1 MSPRRRCG
9 WWLAVAIAAAAQLD
23 AAAAPVSQIDIVSS
37 VAGPADR
44 AASDALVQQV
54 VRRLPPRWVERLQ
67 APVALQWRDDLPAQ
81 VHGRAIGQ
89 RILLD
94 RALLQA
100 LRAQPDSARGD
111 VTAPPTR
118 AAMAALVH
126 ELAHVLDR
134 GSGSALSR
142 DPRLRDLAGWQVR
155 PWRIGR
161 GANRFSDR
169 SPDDYERR
177 SPAEFV
183 AVNLEHFVL
192 DPDYACRRPA
202 LAAWLSQQLGPPQD
216 AAPCTPA
223 LPYLQADN
231 DAGAMSLLT
240 LDPARVY
247 AVDYLLAEGN
257 EQPMSRWGH
266 SMLRLVIC
274 APGRAPG
281 PACRL
286 DLQYHRVL
294 SFRAFVGDV
303 QISSWRGLTGSYPS
317 RLFVLPL
324 NQVVDEYTK
333 VELRALSSV
342 PLALTPAEIAALL
355 ARAAQVHW
363 SYDGRYYFVS
373 NNCAVETY
381 KLLHDGVPRL
391 AAASLSSITPR
402 GVRQRLQR
410 AGIADMAVLDDRAQA
425 TRQGYY
431 FESAATH
438 YQAMFDVL
446 RRGLPVPQTSV
457 AQWLDAAPQARAQWF
472 DRGGLRETAA
482 ALLLEQAALRR
493 QELLARDAIKHLL
506 RPGSVELGTVQ
517 AQLQQLFARQAQLSH
532 PAALLDGDGYGLP
545 QPNEHDRLIAQ
556 VKRSSAGLADG
567 WKQLQHQ
574 GRQQLPP
581 LLRERLTQ
589 GEANVQQLQARLR
602 VLARGDA
609 AADQTQSEMGVPLQ
623 VQ

>member
-1 MSPRRRCG
+1 M
-9 WWLAVAIAAAAQLD
+9 Q
-23 AAAAPVSQIDIVSS
+23 
-37 VAGPADR
+37 PA
-44 AASDALVQQV
+44 
-54 VRRLPPRWVERLQ
+54 
-67 APVALQWRDDLPAQ
+67 
-81 VHGRAIGQ
+81 
-89 RILLD
+89 
-94 RALLQA
+94 
-100 LRAQPDSARGD
+100 SARTD
-111 VTAPPTR
+111 ISAPATR

-126 ELAHVLDR
+126 ELAHVRDR
-134 GSGSALSR
+134 GAGSTLSR

-155 PWRIGR
+155 PWRVGR

-169 SPDDYERR
+169 SPDAYERH

-183 AVNLEHFVL
+183 AVNLEHYVL
-192 DPDYACRRPA
+192 DADYACRRPA
-202 LAAWLSQQLGPPQD
+202 LAAWFSERLGPPH
-216 AAPCTPA
+216 AAAACAPT

-231 DAGAMSLLT
+231 DAGAMSLLA

-324 NQVVDEYTK
+324 NQVIDEYTK

-342 PLALTPAEIAALL
+342 PLALRPDEIAALL
-355 ARAAQVHW
+355 TRAAQVHW
-363 SYDGRYYFVS
+363 SYDGRYYFIS

-391 AAASLSSITPR
+391 AEAGMSSITPR

-410 AGIADMAVLDDRAQA
+410 AGLADLHVLDDPAQA

-431 FESAATH
+431 FESAAAH

-446 RRGLPVPQTSV
+446 RRGIPVPQMSV
-457 AQWLDAAPQARAQWF
+457 AQWLDAAPGARAQWF

-493 QELLARDAIKHLL
+493 QELIARDALKRLL
-506 RPGSVELGTVQ
+506 RPGIAERAAVQ
-517 AQLQQLFARQAQLSH
+517 DQLQSLFVRQARLSH
-532 PAALLDGDGYGLP
+532 PAALLDGPGYGLP
-545 QPNEHDRLIAQ
+545 QSDEQQRVRAQ
-556 VKRSSAGLADG
+556 VAQASSGLADG
-567 WKQLQHQ
+567 WKQLQAL
-574 GRQQLPP
+574 GRQQLSAE
-581 LLRERLTQ
+581 LRDDLEQ
-589 GEANVQQLQARLR
+589 SEANVERLRARLR
-602 VLARGDA
+602 VLAQPVQAVA
-609 AADQTQSEMGVPLQ
+609 AVPEQ
-623 VQ
+623 AIAK

>member
-1 MSPRRRCG
+1 MSSPRRC
-9 WWLAVAIAAAAQLD
+9 WWLWLAAAIAPAAQAELRID
-23 AAAAPVSQIDIVSS
+23 VDPQGLSAAQIDTTH
-37 VAGPADR
+37 
-44 AASDALVQQV
+44 ALVEQV
-54 VRRLPPRWVERLQ
+54 AQRLPPAWMQRID
-67 APVALQWRDDLPAQ
+67 APIQLQWRTDLPAH
-81 VHGRAIGQ
+81 VHGRAIGR

-94 RALLQA
+94 RALLDAWSAQA
-100 LRAQPDSARGD
+100 
-111 VTAPPTR
+111 TATQTDPEAPATR
-118 AAMAALVH
+118 AAMAAVVH

-134 GSGSALSR
+134 GAHGGLSR

-183 AVNLEHFVL
+183 AVNLEHYVL
-192 DPDYACRRPA
+192 DADYHCRRPA
-202 LAAWLSQQLGPPQD
+202 LAAWFAEQVSGMPD
-216 AAPCTPA
+216 ATHCETT

-231 DAGAMSLLT
+231 DAGEMSLLA

-257 EQPMSRWGH
+257 AQPMSRWGH

-274 APGRAPG
+274 APGRTPG
-281 PACRL
+281 PDCRL

-342 PLALTPAEIAALL
+342 PLTLTRGEIAALL

-363 SYDGRYYFVS
+363 SYDGRYYFIG
-373 NNCAVETY
+373 NNCAVETF

-391 AAASLSSITPR
+391 AAARLSSITPR

-410 AGIADMAVLDDRAQA
+410 AGIADMQVLDDPAQA
-425 TRQGYY
+425 IRQGYY
-431 FESAATH
+431 FESAAAH
-438 YQAMFDVL
+438 YQAMFEVI
-446 RRGLPVPQTSV
+446 RRSLPVPQTSV
-457 AQWLDAAPQARAQWF
+457 EQWLDARADARAQWF

-493 QELLARDAIKHLL
+493 QELLARDALKRLL
-506 RPGSVELGTVQ
+506 TPGAAGRDSVQG
-517 AQLQQLFARQAQLSH
+517 QLQSLFARQAQLSH
-532 PAALLDGDGYGLP
+532 PATLLGSAGYGLP
-545 QPNEHDRLIAQ
+545 QAEEQQDLSVRVAQ
-556 VKRSSAGLADG
+556 ETGVLVDG
-567 WKQLQHQ
+567 WKQLQAL
-574 GRQQLPP
+574 GRQQLPADVRSG
-581 LLRERLTQ
+581 LEQ
-589 GEANVQQLQARLR
+589 GEANVQRLRARLR

-609 AADQTQSEMGVPLQ
+609 AADKMRSEMGLPLQ
-623 VQ
+623 AQ

>member
-1 MSPRRRCG
+1 MSPRRRGG
-9 WWLAVAIAAAAQLD
+9 WWLAAAIVAAAQLD
-23 AAAAPVSQIDIVSS
+23 AAAAPVSRIDIVAS
-37 VAGPADR
+37 VSEPADR

-54 VRRLPPRWVERLQ
+54 IQRLPLRLAERLR
-67 APVALQWRDDLPAQ
+67 APITLQWRDDLPAQ

-100 LRAQPDSARGD
+100 WRAQPASARRD
-111 VTAPPTR
+111 VAAPPTR

-134 GSGSALSR
+134 SSGSALSR

-169 SPDDYERR
+169 SPDDYERH

-202 LAAWLSQQLGPPQD
+202 LAAWFSQQLGPPQ
-216 AAPCTPA
+216 AAASCALA

-355 ARAAQVHW
+355 TRAAQVHW
-363 SYDGRYYFVS
+363 SYDGRYYFIS

-391 AAASLSSITPR
+391 AAAGLSSITPR
-402 GVRQRLQR
+402 GVRQRLRR
-410 AGIADMAVLDDRAQA
+410 AGIADMSVLEDRAQA

-431 FESAATH
+431 FESAAAH

-457 AQWLDAAPQARAQWF
+457 EQWLDAQPDARAQWF

-493 QELLARDAIKHLL
+493 QELLARDALKRLL
-506 RPGSVELGTVQ
+506 QAGGMGRETVQ
-517 AQLQQLFARQAQLSH
+517 GQLQSLFARDAQLSR
-532 PAALLDGDGYGLP
+532 PAILLGRTGYGLP
-545 QPNEHDRLIAQ
+545 QPDEQQQLSARVAQ
-556 VKRSSAGLADG
+556 DSDVLVGG
-567 WKQLQHQ
+567 WKQLQRL
-574 GRQQLPP
+574 GRQHLPAN
-581 LLRERLTQ
+581 LRSGLER
-589 GEANVQQLQARLR
+589 GEANVARLRTRLR

-609 AADQTQSEMGVPLQ
+609 DADNVQPDMRMPVQ

>member
-1 MSPRRRCG
+1 MNI
-9 WWLAVAIAAAAQLD
+9 VAS
-23 AAAAPVSQIDIVSS
+23 VSE
-37 VAGPADR
+37 PADR

-54 VRRLPPRWVERLQ
+54 VRRLSPRWAERLK
-67 APVALQWRDDLPAQ
+67 APIALQWRDDLPAR

-100 LRAQPDSARGD
+100 WRAQPDSARSD

-161 GANRFSDR
+161 GANHFSDR

-202 LAAWLSQQLGPPQD
+202 LAAWLSQQLGPPQG
-216 AAPCTPA
+216 AASCTPA

-274 APGRAPG
+274 APGRALG

-363 SYDGRYYFVS
+363 SYDGRYYFIG

-391 AAASLSSITPR
+391 AAARLSSIIPR

-457 AQWLDAAPQARAQWF
+457 TQWLDAAPQARAQWF

-493 QELLARDAIKHLL
+493 QELLARDALKRLL
-506 RPGSVELGTVQ
+506 Q
-517 AQLQQLFARQAQLSH
+517 AGVVGRETMQGQLQSLFAREAQLSH
-532 PAALLDGDGYGLP
+532 PAILLGSTGYGLP
-545 QPNEHDRLIAQ
+545 QADEQRQLSARVAQ
-556 VKRSSAGLADG
+556 DSDVLVGG
-567 WKQLQHQ
+567 WKQLQLL
-574 GRQQLPP
+574 GRQHLPAN
-581 LLRERLTQ
+581 LRSGLEQ
-589 GEANVQQLQARLR
+589 GEANVAQLRTRLR
-602 VLARGDA
+602 LLARGDA
-609 AADQTQSEMGVPLQ
+609 AAENVQADMRLPLQ

>member
-1 MSPRRRCG
+1 MSLRRRCG
-9 WWLAVAIAAAAQLD
+9 WLLLAALIAPPAQAELLFEVVPSDLPAAE
-23 AAAAPVSQIDIVSS
+23 IE
-37 VAGPADR
+37 
-44 AASDALVQQV
+44 ASNALVQQGTQ
-54 VRRLPPRWVERLQ
+54 RLPQGWAQRMT
-67 APVALQWRDDLPAQ
+67 APIQLQWRTDLPAQ
-81 VHGRAIGQ
+81 VHGRAIGN

-100 LRAQPDSARGD
+100 WSAQSDDARSD
-111 VTAPPTR
+111 RNAAATR
-118 AAMAALVH
+118 AAMAALIH

-134 GSGSALSR
+134 GAHSALSH

-155 PWRIGR
+155 PWRVGR

-169 SPDDYERR
+169 SPDAYERR

-183 AVNLEHFVL
+183 AVNLEHYVL
-192 DPDYACRRPA
+192 DGDYACRRPA
-202 LAAWLSQQLGPPQD
+202 LAAWFAQRLGTPQG
-216 AAPCTPA
+216 ATPCETA

-231 DAGAMSLLT
+231 DAGAMSLLS

-274 APGRAPG
+274 APGHAPG

-342 PLALTPAEIAALL
+342 PLTLAPDEIAALL
-355 ARAAQVHW
+355 KRAAQVHW
-363 SYDGRYYFVS
+363 SYDGRYYFIG

-391 AAASLSSITPR
+391 AAANLSSITPR

-410 AGIADMAVLDDRAQA
+410 AGIADLRVLDDRAQA
-425 TRQGYY
+425 LRQGYY
-431 FESAATH
+431 FESAEAH

-446 RRGLPVPQTSV
+446 RRGIAVPQTTV
-457 AQWLDAAPQARAQWF
+457 AQWLDAAPEVRAQWF
-472 DRGGLRETAA
+472 ERGGLRETAA

-493 QELLARDAIKHLL
+493 QELLARDALKRLL
-506 RPGSVELGTVQ
+506 QPGMAARDAVQ
-517 AQLQQLFARQAQLSH
+517 GQLQALFARQAQLSR
-532 PAALLDGDGYGLP
+532 PAVLLGSAGYGLP
-545 QPNEHDRLIAQ
+545 QADEQQQL
-556 VKRSSAGLADG
+556 SARVARESAVLVGG
-567 WKQLQHQ
+567 WKQLQVA
-574 GRQQLPP
+574 GRQQLPANVRNG
-581 LLRERLTQ
+581 LEQ
-589 GEANVQQLQARLR
+589 GEANVERLRARLR

-609 AADQTQSEMGVPLQ
+609 AAADVLAPAHAQSRP
-623 VQ
+623 

>member
-1 MSPRRRCG
+1 MNRRRRCA
-9 WWLAVAIAAAAQLD
+9 WLWLAAAIAPAAHAQSQRSPALQ
-23 AAAAPVSQIDIVSS
+23 VSV
-37 VAGPADR
+37 VASELTPSER
-44 AASDALVQQV
+44 AASRALLQQV
-54 VRRLPPRWVERLQ
+54 EQRLPAAWVTRDA
-67 APVALQWRDDLPAQ
+67 APIQLQWRRDLPAQ
-81 VHGRAIGQ
+81 VHGRAIGN

-94 RALLQA
+94 QALLDA
-100 LRAQPDSARGD
+100 WSMQPAGERTDISAP
-111 VTAPPTR
+111 ATR

-126 ELAHVLDR
+126 ELAHVRDR
-134 GSGSALSR
+134 GAGSALSR

-155 PWRIGR
+155 PWRVGR

-169 SPDDYERR
+169 SPDAYERR

-183 AVNLEHFVL
+183 AVNLEHYVL
-192 DPDYACRRPA
+192 DADYACRRPA
-202 LAAWLSQQLGPPQD
+202 LAAWFSERLGPPH
-216 AAPCTPA
+216 AAAACAPT

-231 DAGAMSLLT
+231 DAGAMSLLA

-274 APGRAPG
+274 APGRVPG

-324 NQVVDEYTK
+324 NQVIDEYTK

-342 PLALTPAEIAALL
+342 PLALRPDEIAALL
-355 ARAAQVHW
+355 TRAAQVHW
-363 SYDGRYYFVS
+363 SYDGRYYFIS

-391 AAASLSSITPR
+391 AEAGVSSITPR

-410 AGIADMAVLDDRAQA
+410 AGLADLHVLDDRAQA

-431 FESAATH
+431 FESAAAH

-446 RRGLPVPQTSV
+446 RRGIPVPQMSV
-457 AQWLDAAPQARAQWF
+457 AQWLDAAPGARAQWF

-493 QELLARDAIKHLL
+493 QELIARDALKRLL
-506 RPGSVELGTVQ
+506 RPGIVERAAVQ
-517 AQLQQLFARQAQLSH
+517 DQLQRLFARQARLSH
-532 PAALLDGDGYGLP
+532 PAALLDGPGYGLP
-545 QPNEHDRLIAQ
+545 QADEQQRVRAQ
-556 VKRSSAGLADG
+556 VAQASSGLADG
-567 WKQLQHQ
+567 WKQLQAM
-574 GRQQLPP
+574 GRQQLSAE
-581 LLRERLTQ
+581 LRDDLEQSESNVERLR
-589 GEANVQQLQARLR
+589 ARLR
-602 VLARGDA
+602 VLAQPAQAVA
-609 AADQTQSEMGVPLQ
+609 AAGSVTAK
-623 VQ
+623 

>member
-1 MSPRRRCG
+1 MNRRGRCR
-9 WWLAVAIAAAAQLD
+9 WLWLAAVIAPAAYAQSPATPALQIRL
-23 AAAAPVSQIDIVSS
+23 AAAPLSAAERDASAQLVGQVIKHLPARWAQR
-37 VAGPADR
+37 VAMPI
-44 AASDALVQQV
+44 Q
-54 VRRLPPRWVERLQ
+54 
-67 APVALQWRDDLPAQ
+67 LQWRDDLPAR

-89 RILLD
+89 RVLLD

-100 LRAQPDSARGD
+100 WSAQPASARAD
-111 VTAPPTR
+111 VAMPATR

-134 GSGSALSR
+134 GNGSALSR

-161 GANRFSDR
+161 GANQFSDR
-169 SPDDYERR
+169 SPDNYERH

-192 DPDYACRRPA
+192 DPEYACRRPA
-202 LAAWLSQQLGPPQD
+202 LAAWFAQQLGPPQD
-216 AAPCTPA
+216 TASCMPA

-231 DAGAMSLLT
+231 DAGAMSLLM

-257 EQPMSRWGH
+257 DQPMSRWGH

-324 NQVVDEYTK
+324 NQVVDEYTQ

-342 PLALTPAEIAALL
+342 PLALTPGEIAALL

-391 AAASLSSITPR
+391 AAAGLSSITPR

-410 AGIADMAVLDDRAQA
+410 AGIADMGVLDDRAQA

-457 AQWLDAAPQARAQWF
+457 AQWLETEPQARAQWF

-506 RPGSVELGTVQ
+506 RPGAAGLDAVQ

-532 PAALLDGDGYGLP
+532 PAALLDGEGYGLP
-545 QPNEHDRLIAQ
+545 QPSERDHLVTQVAQ
-556 VKRSSAGLADG
+556 SSAGLADG
-567 WKQLQHQ
+567 WKQLQQQ

-581 LLRERLTQ
+581 PLRERLMQ
-589 GEANVQQLQARLR
+589 GEANVQRLQARLR
-602 VLARGDA
+602 ELARPVQAPSA
-609 AADQTQSEMGVPLQ
+609 AAS
-623 VQ
+623 

>member
-1 MSPRRRCG
+1 MSSPRRC
-9 WWLAVAIAAAAQLD
+9 WWLWLAAAIAPAAQAELRID
-23 AAAAPVSQIDIVSS
+23 VDPQGLSAAQID
-37 VAGPADR
+37 ATH
-44 AASDALVQQV
+44 ALVEQV
-54 VRRLPPRWVERLQ
+54 AQRLPPAWMQRID
-67 APVALQWRDDLPAQ
+67 APIQLQWRTDLPAH
-81 VHGRAIGQ
+81 VHGRAIGR

-94 RALLQA
+94 RDLLDAWSAQA
-100 LRAQPDSARGD
+100 TAAQTDPG
-111 VTAPPTR
+111 APATR
-118 AAMAALVH
+118 AAMAAVVH

-134 GSGSALSR
+134 GAHGGLSR
-142 DPRLRDLAGWQVR
+142 DLRLRDLAGWQVR

-183 AVNLEHFVL
+183 AVNLEHYVL
-192 DPDYACRRPA
+192 DADYHCRRPA
-202 LAAWLSQQLGPPQD
+202 LAAWFAEQVGGMPG
-216 AAPCTPA
+216 ATHCETT

-231 DAGAMSLLT
+231 DAGAMSLLA

-257 EQPMSRWGH
+257 AQPMSRWGH

-281 PACRL
+281 PDCRL

-342 PLALTPAEIAALL
+342 PLTLAPGEIAALL

-363 SYDGRYYFVS
+363 SYDGRYYFIG
-373 NNCAVETY
+373 NNCAVETF

-391 AAASLSSITPR
+391 AAARLSSITPR

-410 AGIADMAVLDDRAQA
+410 AGIADMQVLDDPAQA
-425 TRQGYY
+425 IRQGYY
-431 FESAATH
+431 FESAAAH
-438 YQAMFDVL
+438 YQTMFEVI

-457 AQWLDAAPQARAQWF
+457 EQWLDARADARAQWF

-493 QELLARDAIKHLL
+493 QELLARDALKRLL
-506 RPGSVELGTVQ
+506 TPGAAGRDSVQG
-517 AQLQQLFARQAQLSH
+517 QLQSLFARQARLSH
-532 PAALLDGDGYGLP
+532 PATLLGSAGYGLP
-545 QPNEHDRLIAQ
+545 QADERQDMSARVAQ
-556 VKRSSAGLADG
+556 ETGVLVDG
-567 WKQLQHQ
+567 WKQLQAL
-574 GRQQLPP
+574 GRQQLPADVRTG
-581 LLRERLTQ
+581 LEQ
-589 GEANVQQLQARLR
+589 GEANVQRLRARLR
-602 VLARGDA
+602 ELARGDA
-609 AADQTQSEMGVPLQ
+609 AADKRLQ
-623 VQ
+623 R

>member
-1 MSPRRRCG
+1 M
-9 WWLAVAIAAAAQLD
+9 Q
-23 AAAAPVSQIDIVSS
+23 
-37 VAGPADR
+37 PA
-44 AASDALVQQV
+44 
-54 VRRLPPRWVERLQ
+54 
-67 APVALQWRDDLPAQ
+67 
-81 VHGRAIGQ
+81 
-89 RILLD
+89 
-94 RALLQA
+94 
-100 LRAQPDSARGD
+100 SARTD
-111 VTAPPTR
+111 ISAPATR

-126 ELAHVLDR
+126 ELAHVRDR
-134 GSGSALSR
+134 GAGSTLSR

-155 PWRIGR
+155 PWRVGR

-169 SPDDYERR
+169 SPDAYERH

-183 AVNLEHFVL
+183 AVNLEHYVL
-192 DPDYACRRPA
+192 DADYACRRPA
-202 LAAWLSQQLGPPQD
+202 LAAWFSERLGPPH
-216 AAPCTPA
+216 AAAACAPT

-231 DAGAMSLLT
+231 DAGAMSLLA

-266 SMLRLVIC
+266 GMLRLVIC
-274 APGRAPG
+274 APGRVPG

-324 NQVVDEYTK
+324 NQVIDEYTK

-342 PLALTPAEIAALL
+342 PLALRPDEIAALL
-355 ARAAQVHW
+355 TRAAQVHW
-363 SYDGRYYFVS
+363 SYDGRYYFIS

-391 AAASLSSITPR
+391 AEAGMSSITPR

-410 AGIADMAVLDDRAQA
+410 AGLADLHVLDDRAQA

-431 FESAATH
+431 FESAAAH

-446 RRGLPVPQTSV
+446 RRGIPVPQMSV
-457 AQWLDAAPQARAQWF
+457 AQWLDAAPGARAQWF

-493 QELLARDAIKHLL
+493 QELIARDALKRLL
-506 RPGSVELGTVQ
+506 RPGIAERAAVQ
-517 AQLQQLFARQAQLSH
+517 DQLQSLFVRQARLSH
-532 PAALLDGDGYGLP
+532 PAALLDGPGYGLP
-545 QPNEHDRLIAQ
+545 QSDEQQRVRAQ
-556 VKRSSAGLADG
+556 VAQASSGLADG
-567 WKQLQHQ
+567 WKQLQAL
-574 GRQQLPP
+574 GRQQLSAE
-581 LLRERLTQ
+581 LRDDLEQ
-589 GEANVQQLQARLR
+589 SEANVERLRARLR
-602 VLARGDA
+602 VLAQPVQAVA
-609 AADQTQSEMGVPLQ
+609 AVPEQ
-623 VQ
+623 AIAK

>member
-1 MSPRRRCG
+1 MNRRRRCA
-9 WWLAVAIAAAAQLD
+9 WLWLAAAIAPAAHAQSQRSPALH
-23 AAAAPVSQIDIVSS
+23 VSVVGSELTPS
-37 VAGPADR
+37 ER
-44 AASDALVQQV
+44 AASQALLQQV
-54 VRRLPPRWVERLQ
+54 EQRLPAGWVTRD
-67 APVALQWRDDLPAQ
+67 APPIQLQWRRDLPAQ
-81 VHGRAIGQ
+81 VHGRAIGN

-94 RALLQA
+94 RALLDA
-100 LRAQPDSARGD
+100 WSMQPASARTD
-111 VTAPPTR
+111 ISAPATR

-126 ELAHVLDR
+126 ELAHVRDR
-134 GSGSALSR
+134 GAGSALSR

-155 PWRIGR
+155 PWRVGR

-169 SPDDYERR
+169 SPDAYERH

-183 AVNLEHFVL
+183 AVNLEHYVL
-192 DPDYACRRPA
+192 DADYACRRPA
-202 LAAWLSQQLGPPQD
+202 LAAWFSERLGPPH
-216 AAPCTPA
+216 AAAACAPT

-231 DAGAMSLLT
+231 DAGAMSLLA

-324 NQVVDEYTK
+324 NQVIDEYTK

-342 PLALTPAEIAALL
+342 PLTLRPDEIAALL
-355 ARAAQVHW
+355 TRAAQVHW
-363 SYDGRYYFVS
+363 SYDGRYYFIS

-391 AAASLSSITPR
+391 AEAGVSSITPR

-410 AGIADMAVLDDRAQA
+410 AGLADLHVLDDRAQA

-431 FESAATH
+431 FESAAAH

-446 RRGLPVPQTSV
+446 RRGIPVPQMSV
-457 AQWLDAAPQARAQWF
+457 AQWLDAAPGARAQWF

-493 QELLARDAIKHLL
+493 QELIARDALKRLL
-506 RPGSVELGTVQ
+506 RPGIAERAAVQ
-517 AQLQQLFARQAQLSH
+517 DQLQSLFARQARLSH
-532 PAALLDGDGYGLP
+532 PAALLDGPGYGLP
-545 QPNEHDRLIAQ
+545 QSDEQQRVRAQ
-556 VKRSSAGLADG
+556 VAQASSGLADG
-567 WKQLQHQ
+567 WKQLQAL
-574 GRQQLPP
+574 GRQQLSAE
-581 LLRERLTQ
+581 LRDDLEQ
-589 GEANVQQLQARLR
+589 SEANVERLRARLR
-602 VLARGDA
+602 VLAQPVQAVA
-609 AADQTQSEMGVPLQ
+609 AAGSVTAK
-623 VQ
+623 

>member
-1 MSPRRRCG
+1 MNRRRRCA
-9 WWLAVAIAAAAQLD
+9 WLWLAAAIAPAAHAQSQRS
-23 AAAAPVSQIDIVSS
+23 PVLQVSV
-37 VAGPADR
+37 VASELTPSER
-44 AASDALVQQV
+44 AASQALLQQV
-54 VRRLPPRWVERLQ
+54 EQRLPAGWVTRDA
-67 APVALQWRDDLPAQ
+67 APIQLQWRRDLPAQ
-81 VHGRAIGQ
+81 VHGRAIGN

-94 RALLQA
+94 HALLDA
-100 LRAQPDSARGD
+100 WSMQPASARTD
-111 VTAPPTR
+111 ISAPATR

-126 ELAHVLDR
+126 ELAHVRDR
-134 GSGSALSR
+134 GAGSTLSR

-155 PWRIGR
+155 PWRVGR

-169 SPDDYERR
+169 SPDAYERH

-183 AVNLEHFVL
+183 AVNLEHYVL
-192 DPDYACRRPA
+192 DADYACRRPA
-202 LAAWLSQQLGPPQD
+202 LAAWFSERLGPPH
-216 AAPCTPA
+216 AAAACAPT

-231 DAGAMSLLT
+231 DAGAMSLLA

-274 APGRAPG
+274 APGRVPG

-324 NQVVDEYTK
+324 NQVIDEYTK

-342 PLALTPAEIAALL
+342 PLALRPDEIAALL
-355 ARAAQVHW
+355 TRAAQVHW
-363 SYDGRYYFVS
+363 SYDGRYYFIS

-391 AAASLSSITPR
+391 AEAGMSSITPR

-410 AGIADMAVLDDRAQA
+410 AGLADLHVLDDRAQA

-431 FESAATH
+431 FESAAAH

-446 RRGLPVPQTSV
+446 RRGIPVPQMSV
-457 AQWLDAAPQARAQWF
+457 AQWLDAAPGARAQWF

-493 QELLARDAIKHLL
+493 QELIARDALKRLL
-506 RPGSVELGTVQ
+506 RPGIAERAAVQ
-517 AQLQQLFARQAQLSH
+517 DQLLRLFARQARLSH
-532 PAALLDGDGYGLP
+532 PAALLDGPGYGLP
-545 QPNEHDRLIAQ
+545 QADEQQRVRAQ
-556 VKRSSAGLADG
+556 VAQASSGLADG
-567 WKQLQHQ
+567 WKQLQAL
-574 GRQQLPP
+574 GRQQLSAE
-581 LLRERLTQ
+581 LRDDLEQ
-589 GEANVQQLQARLR
+589 SEANVERLRARLR
-602 VLARGDA
+602 VLAQPVQAVA
-609 AADQTQSEMGVPLQ
+609 AVPEQ
-623 VQ
+623 AIAK